1 MKTNLLELMMLAE
14 ARLKGFFNLTVL
26 TAFCNVDFTKVDV
39 HLSSG
44 KANRFFYLLAEGT
57 TNGFPSWTCNIGD
70 CQKATGS
77 GTLIGIGKEKAG
89 KIWYRALTVYFTRLT
104 NYFMARLAT
113 IEAAKDLYTNVEV
126 KAVDKA
132 WAAVNVFGLSKRT
145 STPSSSPNAIKT
157 PTASPTA
164 VSTGEP
170 ISGSPTG
177 FTFPTPSPSP
187 SLRNGKT

>member
-1 MKTNLLELMMLAE
+1 
-14 ARLKGFFNLTVL
+14 
-26 TAFCNVDFTKVDV
+26 
-39 HLSSG
+39 
-44 KANRFFYLLAEGT
+44 
-57 TNGFPSWTCNIGD
+57 
-70 CQKATGS
+70 
-77 GTLIGIGKEKAG
+77 
-89 KIWYRALTVYFTRLT
+89 
-104 NYFMARLAT
+104 MAQLAT
-113 IEAAKDLYTNVEV
+113 IEVAKDMYTDVEV

-132 WAAVNVFGLSKRT
+132 LAAGNVS
-145 STPSSSPNAIKT
+145 PSDIKI